1 MVEKPFIPEE
11 VDRLSDIKKKK
22 QLLVNEM
29 NVAQIVGD
37 EELPKRSIEV
47 SKFLIKET
55 NFI

>member
-47 SKFLIKET
+47 S
-55 NFI
+55 NF